1 MIIGSYG
8 MFWERDL
15 VDWDARPWQLLGR
28 QGLNSGTL
36 RIADFR
42 RARGVYIL
50 YNDLNVYYVGLA
62 SSRNG
67 IGGRLRDH
75 LKDEHGFGWTRFSW
89 FAFDSPDDSAEPGTD
104 GVIEVVDQYGSV
116 ELDTKVLIRDL
127 EALLQAATQPSANRS
142 VTKFREGEEWLQV
155 ATRSLEVL
163 TFDDLKPRLL

>member
-28 QGLNSGTL
+28 RGLNSGTL
-36 RIADFR
+36 RMADFR

-75 LKDEHGFGWTRFSW
+75 LKDEHGSGWTRFSW
-89 FAFDSPDDSAEPGTD
+89 FAFDSPDESDEPDVD
-104 GVIEVVDQYGSV
+104 GVIQVVDQYGSV

-127 EALLQAATQPSANRS
+127 EALLQAATQPSANKS
-142 VTKFREGEEWLQV
+142 VTKFRDGEEWLQV
-155 ATRSLEVL
+155 ATLSLEVL
-163 TFDDLKPRLL
+163 TFDDLKPRLS